1 MSEQEGEAF
10 LSAKVALQWNQPLL
24 RCGGVDPNGNR
35 RGRCRLT
42 FPEQRTTVMICC
54 CCPFGKIRN
63 TRRDFAPGCY
73 KLRFEFTWGRARSLL
88 AVALAVACLASPI
101 PVFSTTL
108 ENNEVSSNKEQATA
122 ADSRESM
129 DTPNGNALVSD
140 DFLNACTYGKV
151 DEVQHLLQQYPQWVN
166 GQSSQGESCLHVTG
180 IYGTNPEII
189 SVLLAAGADPNT
201 RSTFRHGLRMTPL
214 AWYVYGGHLALVETL
229 LEKGIPVGLN
239 VNMDYDTLSPP
250 PPSAEESSTATR
262 PKLLKHPR
270 KITALDTVSELL
282 EGILRDEA
290 EDNGTNDDRKS
301 DSSRDAFAQKY
312 RDIYQLLVSN
322 GAMRYEEVRRRRNR
336 SATTDNDQEL

>member
-1 MSEQEGEAF
+1 MEQEGEAF
-10 LSAKVALQWNQPLL
+10 LAAKVALQWIQPLIK
-24 RCGGVDPNGNR
+24 RGGVDPNGNR
-35 RGRCRLT
+35 REPCHFPMERTALT
-42 FPEQRTTVMICC
+42 YC
-54 CCPFGKIRN
+54 CCPFGKIRS
-63 TRRDFAPGCY
+63 TRRAFPPGRY
-73 KLRFEFTWGRARSLL
+73 KFRFEFTWGRARSLL
-88 AVALAVACLASPI
+88 AVALAVTCLASPI
-101 PVFSTTL
+101 PVFSTTM
-108 ENNEVSSNKEQATA
+108 EKDEVSSNKEQATA

-140 DFLNACTYGKV
+140 KFLNACTYGKV
-151 DEVQHLLQQYPQWVN
+151 DEVRQLLQEYPHWVN

-214 AWYVYGGHLALVETL
+214 AWYVYGGHFALVETL
-229 LEKGIPVGLN
+229 LEKGIPLGLN

-250 PPSAEESSTATR
+250 PPSAEESSTGTR

-282 EGILRDEA
+282 EGILRDES
-290 EDNGTNDDRKS
+290 EEKS
-301 DSSRDAFAQKY
+301 AHDERDSSRDAFAQKY

-336 SATTDNDQEL
+336 SVDTDNDQEL